1 MARRN
6 DHIAV
11 IAAGIA
17 GFSARRPLLVI
28 LTAVLLSA
36 LSLAVSGRHLGINTD
51 NFDMISA
58 ETPFRQAA
66 IEYRDAFPWYGDQ
79 LVVVIDA
86 PTPEQAEIAA
96 AGVMTHMRA
105 QERLFSHVR
114 APAIDPFLRRNG
126 LLYMEPE
133 QLQDF
138 LDRLAAAQGLL
149 AVLAERPDLVG
160 LLDMLELAL
169 EQADPE
175 SVQAVQLAD
184 LVATMAAMAE
194 DDPDAPAMLSWRRQ
208 LAVEGQGG
216 LDGRQIVVAKPVQ
229 DFATLSPARAA
240 IEDLRAHFAG
250 YPDAIGFRLT
260 GDAALDTEE
269 LDSVKLGGA
278 WAGALSASGIL
289 LLLFL
294 GLRGVRDVL
303 AAIAVLAAGL
313 SLSLGFATLTVGQLN
328 LLSVAFAVLF
338 IGLAVDFSIHFT
350 LRARE
355 SGRGPAAVRDAGR
368 SVGASLVLSALAAA
382 IGFLSFLPTPYRG
395 LAELGV
401 IAGGSMVIAVA
412 LNLTLLPALLTLGVR
427 SREAEP
433 RPPAKPGRRTGR
445 LARPVVALGAV
456 LGMGGAILTPF
467 SDFDFNPLLLKDPES
482 ESVATFF
489 ELARGDDGG
498 GYALEGLTAGPE
510 AAARAAEALAER
522 SGIGRVLHLGRFIP
536 DNQAKKL
543 AALQNAAL
551 FLFPVLTA
559 TPAPPPTD
567 AERRQAVDGFDAAVS
582 AAPDSG
588 ALNDAARRLA
598 NTLQAMDTAGLAAFE
613 TRVTGLLPH
622 WLADIRTAF
631 DAGPVT
637 ADDAPPDFRQYWV
650 TDDGRY
656 RVQIFPADPIDSNSE
671 LRSFAESAQ
680 TVLPQ
685 ATGTPAIV
693 TAAGEAVLD
702 SFRTATVV
710 AAVLVAL
717 LIGMVLRHPFDILLT
732 LAPLLLAAVM
742 TLGAAVLLGE
752 ALNFANVIVLPLLF
766 GLGVASSIHLVLRR
780 RRLEDPDR
788 LMRSSTPRAVLFSSL
803 TTLASFGGLALAPHL
818 GMASMGRLLTIAI
831 IAILFA
837 TLIFLPA
844 LIRVTGR
851 SEMSQ

>member
-6 DHIAV
+6 DHIGA
-11 IAAGIA
+11 IAAAIA
-17 GFSARRPLLVI
+17 HFSARRPLLVI
-28 LTAVLLSA
+28 LAAVLMSA
-36 LSLAVSGRHLGINTD
+36 LSLAVSIRHLGINTD

-58 ETPFRQAA
+58 ERPFRQAA
-66 IEYRDAFPWYGDQ
+66 IEFREAFPWYGDQ

-96 AGVMTHMRA
+96 AGVMDHMRA
-105 QERLFSHVR
+105 RSELFSHVR
-114 APAIDPFLRRNG
+114 APAMDSFLRRNG

-160 LLDMLELAL
+160 LLDMQELAL

-184 LVATMAAMAE
+184 MVATMAAMAAG
-194 DDPDAPAMLSWRRQ
+194 DPDAPAMLSWRRQ

-216 LDGRQIVVAKPVQ
+216 RDSRRIVIAKPVQ

-240 IEDLRAHFAG
+240 IEDLRGHFAD
-250 YPDAIGFRLT
+250 YPQAIEFRLT

-289 LLLFL
+289 VLLFL
-294 GLRGVRDVL
+294 GLRRIRDVL
-303 AAIAVLAAGL
+303 ATIAVLAAGL
-313 SLSLGFATLTVGQLN
+313 SLSLGFATLAVGQLN

-350 LRARE
+350 LRAQE
-355 SGRGPAAVRDAGR
+355 SGRGPTAVRDAGR
-368 SVGASLVLSALAAA
+368 SVGGSLVLSALAAA

-412 LNLTLLPALLTLGVR
+412 LNLTLLPALLTLGGR
-427 SREAEP
+427 PREAEP
-433 RPPAKPGRRTGR
+433 RPPAGPGRSRGQ
-445 LARPVVALGAV
+445 LARPLVALGAA
-456 LGMGGAILTPF
+456 LGLGGAILTPF
-467 SDFDFNPLLLKDPES
+467 SSFDFNPLLLKDPES

-489 ELARGDDGG
+489 ELARGDDGV

-510 AAARAAEALAER
+510 AAARAAEALAEQP
-522 SGIGRVLHLGRFIP
+522 GIGRVLHLGRFIP
-536 DNQAKKL
+536 DKQAEKL
-543 AALQNAAL
+543 AALQDAAL

-567 AERRQAVDGFDAAVS
+567 AERRRAVDDFAATAAASGQVSALTDAAQRL
-582 AAPDSG
+582 AG
-588 ALNDAARRLA
+588 ALQTMDAAALA
-598 NTLQAMDTAGLAAFE
+598 GFE
-613 TRVTGLLPH
+613 ARVTSLLPH

-631 DAGPVT
+631 DAGPVA
-637 ADDAPPDFRQYWV
+637 ADDAPAGFRQYWV

-656 RVQIFPADPIDSNSE
+656 RVQIFPADPIGSNSE
-671 LRSFAESAQ
+671 LRAFTESAQ

-710 AAVLVAL
+710 AAVLVVL
-717 LIGMVLRHPFDILLT
+717 LIAAVLRRPFDILLT
-732 LAPLLLAAVM
+732 MAPLLLAAVT
-742 TLGAAVLLGE
+742 TLGAAALLGE

-837 TLIFLPA
+837 TLVFLPA
-844 LIRVTGR
+844 LIRVAGR